1 MHYQELDEEKK
12 DLDQQV
18 YNMYGNTENTL
29 WVESFRPD
37 TLEGYIGNEHIIEK
51 VKIFIDNGDVPH
63 LLFYGTA
70 GTGKTTLAKII
81 AGSVDADVM
90 YINASDEN
98 SVDAVRDKI
107 KRYAST
113 VGFRRWKIIILD
125 EADYLT
131 PNAQAAL
138 RNLMETYSKTTRFIL
153 TCNYVEKIIDPIQS
167 RCQTFAITP
176 PSKTDVA
183 KRLVQVL
190 EQNEVSYDIKD
201 VAAIIN
207 ASYPDIRRAINAA
220 QASVVGGNLQ
230 LDKASAIQANYMTE
244 ILSVLQDS
252 KDKKSAF
259 AKIRQII
266 ADSKVRDFTPLYT
279 FLFDALDNFATGH
292 IGPCILIIAEAQ
304 YKDASVVDKEINIM
318 AMFVNLLGEI

>member
-1 MHYQELDEEKK
+1 MFG
-12 DLDQQV
+12 QQ
-18 YNMYGNTENTL
+18 ENTL

-51 VKIFIDNGDVPH
+51 VKIFIENGDVPH
-63 LLFYGTA
+63 LLFYGSA

-81 AGSVDADVM
+81 ANSVDADLM

-176 PSKTDVA
+176 PNKKDVA
-183 KRLVQVL
+183 QRLVTVL
-190 EQNEVSYDIKD
+190 DEKSVTYDIKD
-201 VAAIIN
+201 IAAIIN

-220 QASVVGGNLQ
+220 QASVVNGKLQ

-244 ILSVLQDS
+244 VLEMLKNA
-252 KDKKSAF
+252 KDKKATF
-259 AKIRQII
+259 TKIRQCI
-266 ADSKVRDFTPLYT
+266 ADSKVKDFTALYT
-279 FLFDALDNFATGH
+279 FLFDNLDEYAVGH
-292 IGPCILIIAEAQ
+292 IGSVILIIAEAQ
-304 YKDASVVDKEINIM
+304 YKDAQVVDKEINVM
-318 AMFVNLLGEI
+318 AMFVNIIGEL

>member
-1 MHYQELDEEKK
+1 MFG
-12 DLDQQV
+12 V
-18 YNMYGNTENTL
+18 TENTL
-29 WVESFRPD
+29 WVEAFRPD
-37 TLEGYIGNEHIIEK
+37 TLDGYIGNEHIIDK
-51 VKIFIDNGDVPH
+51 VKIFIENGDVPH
-63 LLFYGTA
+63 LLFYGPA

-81 AGSVDADVM
+81 AGSVDADLM

-98 SVDAVRDKI
+98 SVEAVREKI

-176 PSKTDVA
+176 PNKKDVA
-183 KRLVQVL
+183 QRLVTVLDEKQVA
-190 EQNEVSYDIKD
+190 YDIKD
-201 VAAIIN
+201 IAAIIN

-220 QASVVGGNLQ
+220 QASVVNGNLQ

-244 ILSVLQDS
+244 ILEML
-252 KDKKSAF
+252 KNATNKKETF
-259 AKIRQII
+259 TKIRQCI

-279 FLFDALDNFATGH
+279 FLYDNLDEFATGH
-292 IGPCILIIAEAQ
+292 IAPCILIIAESQ
-304 YKDASVVDKEINIM
+304 FKDSSVVDKEINIM
-318 AMFVNLLGEI
+318 SMFVNLINEI

>member
-1 MHYQELDEEKK
+1 
-12 DLDQQV
+12 
-18 YNMYGNTENTL
+18 MYGQQENTL
-29 WVESFRPD
+29 WTEAFRPN

-51 VKIFIDNGDVPH
+51 VKIFIANGDVPH
-63 LLFYGTA
+63 LLFYGSA

-81 AGSVDADVM
+81 ANSVDADLM

-113 VGFRRWKIIILD
+113 VGFKRWKIIILD

-167 RCQTFAITP
+167 RCQTFAIMP
-176 PSKTDVA
+176 PNKTDVA
-183 KRLVQVL
+183 KRLVSVL
-190 EQNEVSYDIKD
+190 EEKQVQYDIKD
-201 VAAIIN
+201 IAAIIN
-207 ASYPDIRRAINAA
+207 ASYPDIRRAINTA
-220 QASVVGGNLQ
+220 QSCVIDNRLT

-244 ILSVLQDS
+244 VLEMLKNA
-252 KDKKSAF
+252 KDKKVAF
-259 AKIRQII
+259 TNIRQCI
-266 ADSKVRDFTPLYT
+266 ADSKVRDFTPMYT
-279 FLFDALDNFATGH
+279 FLYDNLDEFAHGH
-292 IGPCILIIAEAQ
+292 IAPCILIIAESQ
-304 YKDASVVDKEINIM
+304 FKDASVVDKEINIM
-318 AMFVNLLGEI
+318 AMFVNILGEI

>member
-1 MHYQELDEEKK
+1 
-12 DLDQQV
+12 
-18 YNMYGNTENTL
+18 MYGNTENTL

-51 VKIFIDNGDVPH
+51 VKIFIANGDVPH

-113 VGFRRWKIIILD
+113 VGFRKWKIIILD

-190 EQNEVSYDIKD
+190 EQNEVTYDIKD

-220 QASVVGGNLQ
+220 QASVVNGNLQ
-230 LDKASAIQANYMTE
+230 LDKASAIQANYMSE
-244 ILSVLQDS
+244 ILAVLQDS

-279 FLFDALDNFATGH
+279 YLFDALDDFATGH
-292 IGPCILIIAEAQ
+292 IGPCILIIAESQ
-304 YKDASVVDKEINIM
+304 FKDASVVDKEINIM

>member
-1 MHYQELDEEKK
+1 
-12 DLDQQV
+12 
-18 YNMYGNTENTL
+18 MYGNTENTL

-51 VKIFIDNGDVPH
+51 VKVFIANGDVPH

-176 PSKTDVA
+176 PNKTDVA

-190 EQNEVSYDIKD
+190 EENEVTYDIKD

-220 QASVVGGNLQ
+220 QASVVAGKLQ

-244 ILSVLQDS
+244 ILAVLQDS

-259 AKIRQII
+259 GKIRQII
-266 ADSKVRDFTPLYT
+266 ADSKVRDFTPMYT
-279 FLFDALDNFATGH
+279 FLYDNLDEFAHGH
-292 IGPCILIIAEAQ
+292 IAPCILIIAESQ
-304 YKDASVVDKEINIM
+304 FKDASVVDKEINIM

>member
-1 MHYQELDEEKK
+1 
-12 DLDQQV
+12 
-18 YNMYGNTENTL
+18 MYGNTENTL

-51 VKIFIDNGDVPH
+51 VKVFIANGDVPH

-125 EADYLT
+125 ESDYLT

-176 PSKTDVA
+176 PNKTDVA

-190 EQNEVSYDIKD
+190 EENQVQYDIKD
-201 VAAIIN
+201 IAAIIN
-207 ASYPDIRRAINAA
+207 SSYPDIRRAINAA
-220 QASVVGGNLQ
+220 QASVVNGVLQ

-244 ILSVLQDS
+244 ILAVLQNS
-252 KDKKSAF
+252 KDKKAAF
-259 AKIRQII
+259 TKIRQII
-266 ADSKVRDFTPLYT
+266 ADSKVRDFTGLYT
-279 FLFDALDNFATGH
+279 FLYDNLDEFAHGH
-292 IGPCILIIAEAQ
+292 VAPCILIIAESQ

-318 AMFVNLLGEI
+318 AMFVNILGEI

>member
-1 MHYQELDEEKK
+1 MFKNINEIENSLW
-12 DLDQQV
+12 
-18 YNMYGNTENTL
+18 TEA
-29 WVESFRPD
+29 FRPD
-37 TLEGYIGNEHIIEK
+37 TLDGYIGNEHIIEK
-51 VKIFIDNGDVPH
+51 VKIFIANGDVPH

-81 AGSVDADVM
+81 AGSVDADIM

-183 KRLVQVL
+183 KRLVAVL
-190 EQNEVSYDIKD
+190 EEKGVEYDIKD
-201 VAAIIN
+201 VASIIN
-207 ASYPDIRRAINAA
+207 TSYPDIRRAINAA
-220 QASVVGGNLQ
+220 QASVVNGKLQ

-244 ILSVLQDS
+244 ILEVLRDPKNKQG
-252 KDKKSAF
+252 AF
-259 AKIRQII
+259 GKIRQII

-279 FLFDALDNFATGH
+279 FLYDNLDEYATGH
-292 IGPCILIIAEAQ
+292 IGAVILIIAESQ

-318 AMFVNLLGEI
+318 AMFINLLGEL

>member
-1 MHYQELDEEKK
+1 
-12 DLDQQV
+12 
-18 YNMYGNTENTL
+18 MYGQQENTL
-29 WVESFRPD
+29 WTEAFRPD

-51 VKIFIDNGDVPH
+51 VKIFIANGDVPH
-63 LLFYGTA
+63 LLFYGSA

-81 AGSVDADVM
+81 ANSVDADLM

-113 VGFRRWKIIILD
+113 VGFKRWKIIILD

-167 RCQTFAITP
+167 RCQTFAIMP
-176 PSKTDVA
+176 PNKTDVA
-183 KRLVQVL
+183 KRLVSVL
-190 EQNEVSYDIKD
+190 EEKQVQYDIRD
-201 VAAIIN
+201 IAAIIN
-207 ASYPDIRRAINAA
+207 SSYPDIRRAINTA
-220 QASVVGGNLQ
+220 QSCVIENRLT

-244 ILSVLQDS
+244 VLEMLKNA
-252 KDKKSAF
+252 KDKKAAF
-259 AKIRQII
+259 TKIRQCMVQMICNRFNVKSVTECI
-266 ADSKVRDFTPLYT
+266 
-279 FLFDALDNFATGH
+279 FA
-292 IGPCILIIAEAQ
+292 
-304 YKDASVVDKEINIM
+304 K
-318 AMFVNLLGEI
+318 